1 MKKKIIIISLVVI
14 VVIIIAGF
22 VISTIYVRKTVAYN
36 GTVPGGVSGEVL
48 VTRDRNGIP
57 SIRAQ
62 SMEDAYY
69 ALGFLHAQDRV
80 VLMEYYRAIASG
92 SLGALV
98 GQEGLAMD
106 KLARLCGFR
115 KDAEA
120 LYEKLDEKFKK
131 YLLRYAEGVNLFRK
145 NEMSEIIEMSRLP
158 EKEWAPGDILSVLL
172 LLDWAQSFHNNRE
185 QVFLFR
191 DNEEFRTLRAL
202 MPEDLT
208 YYYNEDD
215 RNNVLVLKELKNTVQ
230 KYVGTFCEGFAFYIP
245 PRFSGDNNALSGY
258 TYDSDAA
265 TYTLWYPVTIEVGDL
280 RISSMTAVG
289 LPFLFSGQKPS
300 FSYSVFNS
308 GIDVQ
313 DYYLENT
320 RKTDTETLYY
330 NRGRWDKEATENI
343 TLQVRNGNGAVASVP
358 CTMRFKDRHP
368 VVSDIFSDTINSGTI
383 TMVFPRPG
391 KEYIISLFEIAH
403 AGTID
408 EGRKS
413 ITGQNSVPKTYLFS
427 SKDRGM
433 AVYSGVLPLRDIS
446 RSIFQKGEYYGNGN
460 PVIPLSTYGVTS
472 DREILIAGSS
482 MFDNEPG
489 AIKNFIFF
497 RDTLRY
503 GRLKKMLQDNSAW
516 ELRHIKSL
524 LMDTYSTIAEK
535 FIPLIYLML
544 DDVSITSGKLTRIY
558 FKNWDYQ
565 MARDSVP
572 ASIMQ
577 VVMAHMINAAVKDEL
592 SDESSVLMNNH
603 YYLME
608 NLYRVFGDD
617 TSPIFDNVATKK
629 KFETR
634 KEVFEE
640 AFLKTLNFLTT
651 KNGPKM
657 ETWQWGN
664 IHTSSFDLPVGG
676 EDSYLRDNFLKTEQ
690 KAFPGDDSSLN
701 MGSVRFNNEYRCGK
715 VSAVSVIHTKKGGY
729 IAPSFGISMNPFS
742 EFSEHYIGNRAFTS
756 FPDNNPKHTMRLV
769 PR

>member
-1 MKKKIIIISLVVI
+1 MI

-158 EKEWAPGDILSVLL
+158 EKAWAPGDILSVLL

-191 DNEEFRTLRAL
+191 DNEEFRTLRTL

-245 PRFSGDNNALSGY
+245 SRFSGDNSALSGY

-280 RISSMTAVG
+280 SISSITAVG
-289 LPFLFSGQKPS
+289 LPFLLSGQKPS

-320 RKTDTETLYY
+320 RKTDNETFFY
-330 NRGRWDKEATENI
+330 NRGRWEKEATENI

-358 CTMRFKDRHP
+358 CTMRFKGRHP
-368 VVSDIFSDTINSGTI
+368 VVSNIFNDTINSGTI

-489 AIKNFIFF
+489 VIKNFIFF

-769 PR
+769 PRGN